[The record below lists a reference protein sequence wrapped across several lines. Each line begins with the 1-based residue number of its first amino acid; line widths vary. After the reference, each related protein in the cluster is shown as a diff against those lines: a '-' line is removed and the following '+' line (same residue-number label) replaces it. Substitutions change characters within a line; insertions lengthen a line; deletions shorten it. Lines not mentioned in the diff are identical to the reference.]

1 MQVYL
6 AGDNGKLKI
15 LSALKGGIPD
25 IDAYIHNDYKEIN
38 SEAVSCRDGLVEISH
53 LDNYKGGDYP

>member
-6 AGDNGKLKI
+6 AGDNGKMKI
-15 LSALKGGIPD
+15 LSALMEGIPD

-38 SEAVSCRDGLVEISH
+38 SEAVSCRDGLVDIPHS
-53 LDNYKGGDYP
+53 DIRGGYP